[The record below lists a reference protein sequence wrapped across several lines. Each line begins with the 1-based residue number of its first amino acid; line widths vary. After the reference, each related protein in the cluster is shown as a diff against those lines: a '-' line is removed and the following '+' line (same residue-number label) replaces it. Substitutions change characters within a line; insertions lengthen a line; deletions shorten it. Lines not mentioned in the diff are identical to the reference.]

1 MNKGK
6 FIVID
11 GLDGSGK
18 GTQFRILVQ
27 KLKNLGY
34 DIAEVD
40 FPRYG
45 KPSAVFVERYL
56 RGEFGSADEVKP
68 KTASIFYAL
77 DRFGAREEMKEDL
90 AKGKILISNRYVSSS
105 QGHQAGKISDPEKR
119 KEFLKWLDELE
130 FEIFGIPRPDLG
142 LFMDVSPEIGQ
153 QLVDQKE
160 NREYTQGK
168 KRDIHEDDLNHLQNA
183 YQAYQELVASDSA
196 WEKIECIQDGKI
208 KSIEDIAELVL
219 KRVLKLIKD

>member
-18 GTQFRILVQ
+18 GTQFRILVE
-27 KLKNLGY
+27 KLKELGH

-45 KPSAVFVERYL
+45 EPSAVFVERYL

-68 KTASIFYAL
+68 KAASIFYAL
-77 DRFGAREEMKEDL
+77 DRFGAKKEMRNDL
-90 AKGKILISNRYVSSS
+90 EKGKILISNRYVSSN
-105 QGHQAGKISDPEKR
+105 QGHQAGKIKDPEKR
-119 KEFLKWLDELE
+119 KEFLNWLDELE
-130 FEIFGIPRPDLG
+130 YEIFGIPRPDLG

-153 QLVDQKE
+153 KLVDGKE
-160 NREYTQGK
+160 VREYTHGK
-168 KRDIHEDDLNHLQNA
+168 KRDIHEDDLNHLENA
-183 YQAYQELVASDSA
+183 YQAYQELIASDSA
-196 WEKIECIQDGKI
+196 WEKIDCVQDGKI
-208 KSIEDIAELVL
+208 KSIEDISELVL
-219 KRVLKLIKD
+219 KRVLELIKD